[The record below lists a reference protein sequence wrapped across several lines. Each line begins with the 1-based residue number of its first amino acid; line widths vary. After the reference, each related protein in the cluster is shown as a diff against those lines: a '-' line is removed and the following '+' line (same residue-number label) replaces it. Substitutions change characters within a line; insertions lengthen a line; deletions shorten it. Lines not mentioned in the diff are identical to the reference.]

1 MPFPSVFFFLST
13 NRGTADTD
21 ILAFFF
27 VPVSFSGNVE
37 VEHVW
42 TLSTKS
48 LFSEGI
54 DSGPEIQR
62 GNL

>member
-1 MPFPSVFFFLST
+1 MCSLLLST

-27 VPVSFSGNVE
+27 
-37 VEHVW
+37 EHVW
-42 TLSTKS
+42 TQSTKS

-54 DSGPEIQR
+54 DFGPENQR